1 MTPHADNEVL
11 SAYLDG
17 EVPASERARL
27 ERHLASCAECSARK
41 SALEGV
47 IGSVRALPPVTAT
60 EAEHAAMR
68 RAVLEAAP
76 GRAPSFPWRSRSRP
90 DLEPELEPGLE
101 RVPKRGPAWKL
112 FAAAAAVAAALAGI
126 VGIVVVR
133 GAGPNA
139 TTRAAAPAPSASPPG
154 PALANDAEV
163 RSYVQSRPEVRT
175 FLGQPQAAA
184 GDASPAAPAPA
195 PAHVPSAFGQL
206 NTVTP
211 TAPATRPAPKSDRAL
226 APPSPPTLG
235 SCARAAVPEGA
246 ALLDATAVTY
256 RGTPA
261 WVIASGAQSGSTGAL
276 DRVVVD
282 VRSQLTCTVLDQ
294 TTITP

>member
-1 MTPHADNEVL
+1 MTPHADTEIL

-47 IGSVRALPPVTAT
+47 IRSVRGLPPVTAT
-60 EAEHAAMR
+60 EAEHVAMR
-68 RAVLEAAP
+68 RAVLEAAR
-76 GRAPSFPWRSRSRP
+76 GRAPSLALGSRSRP
-90 DLEPELEPGLE
+90 ELEPELE

-112 FAAAAAVAAALAGI
+112 FAATAAVAAALAGI

-154 PALANDAEV
+154 PALANDADV

-175 FLGQPQAAA
+175 FLGQPQAA
-184 GDASPAAPAPA
+184 GDAAPAAPAPA
-195 PAHVPSAFGQL
+195 PTHVPSAFGQL
-206 NTVTP
+206 DTITPPAP
-211 TAPATRPAPKSDRAL
+211 TARSAPNSDRAL

-256 RGTPA
+256 QGTPA

-282 VRSQLTCTVLDQ
+282 VRSQSTCTVLDQ

>member
-1 MTPHADNEVL
+1 MTPHADTETL

-27 ERHLASCAECSARK
+27 ERHLASCAECSART

-47 IGSVRALPPVTAT
+47 IRSVRGLPPVTAT
-60 EAEHAAMR
+60 EAEHVAMR
-68 RAVLEAAP
+68 AAVLEASP
-76 GRAPSFPWRSRSRP
+76 RRAPKP
-90 DLEPELEPGLE
+90 
-101 RVPKRGPAWKL
+101 GPAWKL
-112 FAAAAAVAAALAGI
+112 LAATVAVAAVLAGI

-139 TTRAAAPAPSASPPG
+139 TTKVAAPAPSASLPG

-163 RSYVQSRPEVRT
+163 RSYVQSRPGVRT

-184 GDASPAAPAPA
+184 GAAPGAPAPA
-195 PAHVPSAFGQL
+195 PAQVPSAFGQL

-211 TAPATRPAPKSDRAL
+211 TAPTTRSAPNAAEAP

-256 RGTPA
+256 QGTPA
-261 WVIASGAQSGSTGAL
+261 WVIASGAPSGSTGPL
-276 DRVVVD
+276 NRVVVD
-282 VRSQLTCTVLDQ
+282 VRSQSTCAVLDQ

>member
-1 MTPHADNEVL
+1 MTPHADTEIL

-47 IGSVRALPPVTAT
+47 IRSVRGLPPVMAT
-60 EAEHAAMR
+60 EAEHVAMR
-68 RAVLEAAP
+68 RAVLEAAR
-76 GRAPSFPWRSRSRP
+76 GRAPSFALGSRSRP
-90 DLEPELEPGLE
+90 EVEPELE

-112 FAAAAAVAAALAGI
+112 FAATAAVAAALAGI

-154 PALANDAEV
+154 PALANDADV

-175 FLGQPQAAA
+175 FLGQPQAEA

-206 NTVTP
+206 NTITPPAP
-211 TAPATRPAPKSDRAL
+211 TARSAPNSDRAL
-226 APPSPPTLG
+226 APPSPATLG

-256 RGTPA
+256 QGTPA

-282 VRSQLTCTVLDQ
+282 VRSQSTCTVLDQ

>member
-1 MTPHADNEVL
+1 MTPHADTESL
-11 SAYLDG
+11 SAYFDG
-17 EVPASERARL
+17 EVPPSERVRL

-47 IGSVRALPPVTAT
+47 IHSVRGLPPVTAT

-76 GRAPSFPWRSRSRP
+76 GRARSFTLRSGRAAT
-90 DLEPELEPGLE
+90 
-101 RVPKRGPAWKL
+101 RGAAWKL
-112 FAAAAAVAAALAGI
+112 FAATAAVAVVLAGI
-126 VGIVVVR
+126 VGTVVVR
-133 GAGPNA
+133 GAGPSA
-139 TTRAAAPAPSASPPG
+139 TTKAAAPAPSASPPG
-154 PALANDAEV
+154 PALANDADV
-163 RSYVQSRPEVRT
+163 RAYVQSRPEVRT

-184 GDASPAAPAPA
+184 GAASPGAPAPV
-195 PAHVPSAFGQL
+195 PAHAPSVFGQL

-211 TAPATRPAPKSDRAL
+211 TAPATRSAPNSDRAL

-256 RGTPA
+256 QGTPA
-261 WVIASGAQSGSTGAL
+261 WVIAAGAQSGSTGPL
-276 DRVVVD
+276 NRVVVD
-282 VRSQLTCTVLDQ
+282 VRSQSTCAVLDR
-294 TTITP
+294 TAITP